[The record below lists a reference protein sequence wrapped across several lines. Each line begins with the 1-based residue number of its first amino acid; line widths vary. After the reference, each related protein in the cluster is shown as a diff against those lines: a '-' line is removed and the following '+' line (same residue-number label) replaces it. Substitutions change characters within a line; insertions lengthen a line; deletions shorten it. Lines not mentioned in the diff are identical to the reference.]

1 MPRLAKEKIDK
12 IHELA
17 KSGKYTYKSI
27 AEQVGCTAAT
37 AKKYAEQVK
46 LQPISA
52 KKQPTE
58 NPPLSLKYYNYEYS
72 LSPYEDWPVGAH
84 FIRCN
89 PKFNLPYT
97 ASLFGMNIKEFIEYC
112 SAKYGAKLCGLTIDS
127 NSVLYYY
134 DKNKCLELVNELNR
148 RINYLKQYNK

>member
-46 LQPISA
+46 LQPISV

-58 NPPLSLKYYNYEYS
+58 NPSKQ
-72 LSPYEDWPVGAH
+72 
-84 FIRCN
+84 
-89 PKFNLPYT
+89 
-97 ASLFGMNIKEFIEYC
+97 
-112 SAKYGAKLCGLTIDS
+112 
-127 NSVLYYY
+127 
-134 DKNKCLELVNELNR
+134 R
-148 RINYLKQYNK
+148 RTGGSSILRDIWF